1 MGFLENTMSNIKIS
15 EESFKSDVNRL
26 TNQLWKLIP
35 MKENE
40 ENWLEQL
47 NSVLV
52 EIRGLS
58 EIFYEKDN
66 FLILLSKLEGLRVSD
81 KDIPFSIYRKTIF
94 ESISLLRGMLNDL
107 W

>member
-1 MGFLENTMSNIKIS
+1 MESLVTTKLGINIS
-15 EESFKSDVNRL
+15 RSSFESDINRL

-47 NSVLV
+47 NTVLV

-58 EIFYEKDN
+58 EIFASNDE
-66 FLILLSKLEGLRVSD
+66 FLILLSKLEGLRVSED
-81 KDIPFSIYRKTIF
+81 LEFSIYRKTVF
-94 ESISLLRGMLNDL
+94 ESISLLRGTLNAI
-107 W
+107 

>member
-1 MGFLENTMSNIKIS
+1 MVSLVTTQLNINIS
-15 EESFKSDVNRL
+15 RESFGSDINRL

-35 MKENE
+35 MKENG

-47 NSVLV
+47 NTVLI

-58 EIFYEKDN
+58 EIFYANDK

-81 KDIPFSIYRKTIF
+81 DIEFSTYRKTVF
-94 ESISLLRGMLNDL
+94 ESISLLREMLNAI
-107 W
+107 

>member
-1 MGFLENTMSNIKIS
+1 MVSLVTTKYNINIS
-15 EESFKSDVNRL
+15 EDSFRSDVNRL

-47 NSVLV
+47 NTVLV

-58 EIFYEKDN
+58 EIFASNDK

-81 KDIPFSIYRKTIF
+81 DLEFSTYRKTVF
-94 ESISLLRGMLNDL
+94 ESISLLREMLNAI
-107 W
+107 

>member
-1 MGFLENTMSNIKIS
+1 MESLVTTKCGIS
-15 EESFKSDVNRL
+15 IPEKSFKFDIDRL

-47 NSVLV
+47 NTVII

-58 EIFYEKDN
+58 EIFASNDK
-66 FLILLSKLEGLRVSD
+66 FLILLSKLEGLKISED
-81 KDIPFSIYRKTIF
+81 LEFSIYRKTVF
-94 ESISLLRGMLNDL
+94 ESISLLREMLNAI
-107 W
+107 

>member
-1 MGFLENTMSNIKIS
+1 MESLVIMKCGIS
-15 EESFKSDVNRL
+15 IPEKSFKSDIDRL

-47 NSVLV
+47 NTVII

-58 EIFYEKDN
+58 EIFASNDK
-66 FLILLSKLEGLRVSD
+66 FLILLSKLEGLKISD
-81 KDIPFSIYRKTIF
+81 DLEFSTYRKTVF
-94 ESISLLRGMLNDL
+94 ESISLLREMLNVI
-107 W
+107 

>member
-1 MGFLENTMSNIKIS
+1 MESLVTMKCGIS
-15 EESFKSDVNRL
+15 IPEKSFRSDIDRL

-47 NSVLV
+47 NTVII

-58 EIFYEKDN
+58 EIFASNDK
-66 FLILLSKLEGLRVSD
+66 FLILLSKLEGLRVSED
-81 KDIPFSIYRKTIF
+81 LGFPVYRKTVF
-94 ESISLLRGMLNDL
+94 ESISLLREMLNAI
-107 W
+107 

>member
-1 MGFLENTMSNIKIS
+1 MESLVNTRLGINIS
-15 EESFKSDVNRL
+15 RTSFESDINRL

-35 MKENE
+35 MRENG

-47 NSVLV
+47 NTVLV

-58 EIFYEKDN
+58 EIFASNDE
-66 FLILLSKLEGLRVSD
+66 FLILISKLEGLRVSED
-81 KDIPFSIYRKTIF
+81 LEFNIYRKTVF

-107 W
+107 

>member
-1 MGFLENTMSNIKIS
+1 MVSLVTTKLNINIS
-15 EESFKSDVNRL
+15 KESFSSDINRL

-35 MKENE
+35 MKENG

-47 NSVLV
+47 NTVII

-58 EIFYEKDN
+58 EIFASNDK

-81 KDIPFSIYRKTIF
+81 DIGFSTYRKTVF
-94 ESISLLRGMLNDL
+94 ESISLLREMLNAI
-107 W
+107 

>member
-1 MGFLENTMSNIKIS
+1 MESLVTMKCGIS
-15 EESFKSDVNRL
+15 IPERSFKSDIDRL

-47 NSVLV
+47 NTVII

-58 EIFYEKDN
+58 EIFASNDK
-66 FLILLSKLEGLRVSD
+66 FLILLSKLEGLKISD
-81 KDIPFSIYRKTIF
+81 DLEFSTYRKTVF
-94 ESISLLRGMLNDL
+94 ESISLLREMLNVI
-107 W
+107 

>member
-1 MGFLENTMSNIKIS
+1 MESLVTTRCGINISKD
-15 EESFKSDVNRL
+15 SFKSDINRL

-47 NSVLV
+47 NTVII

-58 EIFYEKDN
+58 EIFASNDK
-66 FLILLSKLEGLRVSD
+66 FLILLSKLEGLRVSQD
-81 KDIPFSIYRKTIF
+81 LEFITYRKTVF
-94 ESISLLRGMLNDL
+94 ESISLLREMLNAI
-107 W
+107 

>member
-1 MGFLENTMSNIKIS
+1 MESLVTMKCGIS
-15 EESFKSDVNRL
+15 IPEKSFKSDIDRL

-47 NSVLV
+47 NTVII

-58 EIFYEKDN
+58 EIFASNDK
-66 FLILLSKLEGLRVSD
+66 FLILLSKLEGLKISD
-81 KDIPFSIYRKTIF
+81 DLEFSTYRKTVF
-94 ESISLLRGMLNDL
+94 ESISLLREMLNVI
-107 W
+107 